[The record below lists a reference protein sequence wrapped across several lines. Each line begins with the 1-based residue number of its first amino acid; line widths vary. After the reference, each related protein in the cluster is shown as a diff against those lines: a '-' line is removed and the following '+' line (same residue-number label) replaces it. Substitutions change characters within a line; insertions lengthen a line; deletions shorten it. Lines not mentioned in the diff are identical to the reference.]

1 MSNELLQKVIATTSL
16 GTEPG
21 KGDGLL
27 SPEQSNRFIDYMWD
41 ATVLAGQV
49 RTIKMKSDT
58 AEVDRIAVG
67 TRLLRGAT
75 EAVDDGLPA
84 GVAFAKIAM
93 TTAKLRM
100 DWELSTEALEDGLEG
115 DALEDH
121 VARLMTTQAAQD
133 LEDFAINGDIDITDD
148 PLLSKGDG
156 WSKRANRL
164 GHVVDH
170 AGGAADRS
178 VWHKALKALPR
189 KYRNRNGLK
198 FFAGTGVIQDYLFS
212 IQQTDA
218 NFITPEAMAAAGIN
232 QAVTPS
238 GPAGF
243 ITGNAFGTPI
253 QEVPLFDQNK
263 TGDYS
268 GASGNQHSDV
278 WLTYPD
284 NLLWGVKREIQV
296 YREFKPKKDTVE
308 YTVYT
313 RVGMQVENP
322 DAFVVVKN
330 VKESS

>member
-1 MSNELLQKVIATTSL
+1 MSNELIEKVIATTSL
-16 GTEPG
+16 GTAPG

-27 SPEQSNRFIDYMWD
+27 SPTQSNRFIDYMWD

-58 AEVDRIAVG
+58 QEVDRIAVG
-67 TRLLRGAT
+67 QRLLRGAT
-75 EAVDDGLPA
+75 EAVDDGLNV
-84 GVAFAKIAM
+84 GVAFAKISM
-93 TTAKLRM
+93 TTAKLRL
-100 DWELSTEALEDGLEG
+100 DWELSTEALEDGIEG

-121 VARLMTTQAAQD
+121 IARLMSTQVAQD
-133 LEDFAINGDIDITDD
+133 LEDYAINGDVDVQDD
-148 PLLSKGDG
+148 PLLKNGDG
-156 WSKRANRL
+156 WSKRATRL
-164 GHVVDH
+164 GHVIDH
-170 AGGAADRS
+170 AGGAADRT

-189 KYRNRNGLK
+189 RYRNRAGLK
-198 FFAGTGVIQDYLFS
+198 FFAGTGVIQDYMFTL
-212 IQQTDA
+212 QQTGGEFPA
-218 NFITPEAMAAAGIN
+218 AEAFAAQGIN

-253 QEVPLFDQNK
+253 QEVPMFDQNK
-263 TGDYS
+263 AGDYS
-268 GASGNQHSDV
+268 GASGNHSDV
-278 WLTYPD
+278 WLTYPQ

-308 YTVYT
+308 YTMYT

-330 VKESS
+330 IKESA

>member
-1 MSNELLQKVIATTSL
+1 
-16 GTEPG
+16 
-21 KGDGLL
+21 
-27 SPEQSNRFIDYMWD
+27 
-41 ATVLAGQV
+41 
-49 RTIKMKSDT
+49 
-58 AEVDRIAVG
+58 
-67 TRLLRGAT
+67 
-75 EAVDDGLPA
+75 
-84 GVAFAKIAM
+84 
-93 TTAKLRM
+93 
-100 DWELSTEALEDGLEG
+100 
-115 DALEDH
+115 
-121 VARLMTTQAAQD
+121 MTTQAAQD

-170 AGGAADRS
+170 AGGAADRT

-198 FFAGTGVIQDYLFS
+198 FFAGTGVIQDYMFS
-212 IQQTDA
+212 LQQTDA
-218 NFITPEAMAAAGIN
+218 NFITPESMAAAGIN

-253 QEVPLFDQNK
+253 QEVPLFEQNK
-263 TGDYS
+263 AGDYS
-268 GASGNQHSDV
+268 GASGNTHSDV
-278 WLTYPD
+278 WLTYPQ

-296 YREFKPKKDTVE
+296 YREFKPKKDTIE